1 MSATSTPPCSSTI
14 SATRPDVVWPVLH
27 GATGEDGALRD
38 VLQTL
43 EIPYVGARPASC
55 RLTWDKPVAKALV
68 SAAGVSTPRRCR
80 ALPRHLPRAGSRR
93 CAGLRWSRRSA
104 CPLAVKPARG
114 GSALGLSIVRTAE
127 ELPTAMV
134 AAYAYGDIALLETFI
149 AGTEVSVTVLEDE
162 HGEPQA
168 LPAVEIVPDGG
179 VYSYDARYTAGATEF
194 FAPARLT
201 PRRPRR
207 PPTAALTA
215 YRVLGHRHLS
225 RMDLIIDAEGTPW
238 FLEGNISP
246 GMTETSLVPLA
257 LEAAGLDPTAVYA
270 RLVERAGSSTRSTQP
285 GTLRRSATGSVA
297 WHPVAGR
304 GRREAAGTAGT
315 AGRAR
320 AHAVPPHRPPR
331 AVVSRR
337 RPAPELTPA
346 ARRCG

>member
-1 MSATSTPPCSSTI
+1 MTHVLVLAGGLSHERDVSLRSGRRVADALSRGGCETHVRDVDSTLLDTI

-43 EIPYVGARPASC
+43 QIPYVGARPASC

-68 SAAGVSTPRRCR
+68 SAAGVSTPRGV
-80 ALPRHLPRAGSRR
+80 ALSHATFRELGAAAVLASVVGSL
-93 CAGLRWSRRSA
+93 GL
-104 CPLAVKPARG
+104 PLAVKPARG

-162 HGEPQA
+162 RGEPRA

-194 FAPARLT
+194 FAPARLSRET
-201 PRRPRR
+201 AAAAAA
-207 PPTAALTA
+207 AALTA

-257 LEAAGLDPTAVYA
+257 LEAAGLDPTDVYA
-270 RLVERAGSSTRSTQP
+270 RLVEHA
-285 GTLRRSATGSVA
+285 LI
-297 WHPVAGR
+297 
-304 GRREAAGTAGT
+304 GTA
-315 AGRAR
+315 APSPAR
-320 AHAVPPHRPPR
+320 
-331 AVVSRR
+331 
-337 RPAPELTPA
+337 
-346 ARRCG
+346 

>member
-1 MSATSTPPCSSTI
+1 MTHVLVLAGGLSHERDVSLRSGRRVADALSRGGCETHVCDVDSTLLDTI

-43 EIPYVGARPASC
+43 QIPYVGARPDSC

-68 SAAGVSTPRRCR
+68 GAAGVSTPRGV
-80 ALPRHLPRAGSRR
+80 ALSHATFRELGAAAVLASVVGSL
-93 CAGLRWSRRSA
+93 GL
-104 CPLAVKPARG
+104 PLAVKPARG
-114 GSALGLSIVRTAE
+114 GSALGLSIVRTAA

-162 HGEPQA
+162 RGEPQA

-194 FAPARLT
+194 FAPARLSRET
-201 PRRPRR
+201 AAAAAS
-207 PPTAALTA
+207 AALTA
-215 YRVLGHRHLS
+215 YQVLGHRHLS

-257 LEAAGLDPTAVYA
+257 LEAAGLDPTDVYA
-270 RLVERAGSSTRSTQP
+270 RLVEHALIST
-285 GTLRRSATGSVA
+285 
-297 WHPVAGR
+297 
-304 GRREAAGTAGT
+304 AAPSP
-315 AGRAR
+315 AR
-320 AHAVPPHRPPR
+320 
-331 AVVSRR
+331 
-337 RPAPELTPA
+337 
-346 ARRCG
+346 